1 MKPFSDFIKKLP
13 TARRARIVEAA
24 RGKVAAI
31 RIQQA
36 RELLGVSQ
44 EDLADRLHMS
54 QPALSRFERR
64 PDVRLSTLARYAEAL
79 EGRLEVTLV
88 MPKRGRGRGRSTQ
101 KRITLL
107 AST

>member
-1 MKPFSDFIKKLP
+1 MKPFSDFLKKLP
-13 TARRARIVEAA
+13 AARRARIAEAA
-24 RGKVAAI
+24 RGKVATI

-36 RELLGVSQ
+36 REQLGVSQ

-88 MPKRGRGRGRSTQ
+88 MPKRGRGKGRAAQ

>member
-13 TARRARIVEAA
+13 AARRACTVESA
-24 RGKVAAI
+24 RGKAAAI

-44 EDLADRLHMS
+44 EELADRLHMS

-88 MPKRGRGRGRSTQ
+88 IPKRGRGKSRAAQ

>member
-1 MKPFSDFIKKLP
+1 MKPFSDFLKKLP
-13 TARRARIVEAA
+13 AARRARINEAA
-24 RGKVAAI
+24 RGKIAAI

-36 RELLGVSQ
+36 REQLGVSQ

-79 EGRLEVTLV
+79 HGHLEVTLV
-88 MPKRGRGRGRSTQ
+88 VPKRQRGKGRSSP
-101 KRITLL
+101 KRIALM
-107 AST
+107 AGA